1 MAKINQLTKEQLK
14 DPSIFQLIEKRVE
27 EIIWF
32 NETTKARDLA
42 NKIEEQLK
50 KSPELIASSPE
61 IYQQYQDLII
71 KLEFMS
77 LPTLTDERVF
87 ELIKKHLISA
97 LKSNIDLNQRIALNI
112 FSRPVFVRGEFK
124 KRARQALKENRQKIG
139 GQSLT
144 IKGKPTPQPPTL
156 KNWLLDY
163 DQTMGIKKHSELERE
178 QYLAQNPN
186 VRKLASVEKD
196 LLRKVLKFYDN
207 LKPTPVSQV
216 AKWIKTARD
225 KGLIPPLEES
235 ELEAVSPT
243 LPPGA
248 PPETLPPRPKTAP
261 PLTPRPLADRP
272 APPST
277 ARPAPSAVQP
287 SPVRP
292 LPPSPPEPAE
302 PEPSRRDIYQEPV
315 GEPPEPGQ
323 VEPKI
328 EGNVVDL
335 KNK

>member
-1 MAKINQLTKEQLK
+1 MNNQFNQEK
-14 DPSIFQLIEKRVE
+14 FQEIAQ
-27 EIIWF
+27 EIIWTE
-32 NETTKARDLA
+32 NISRAR
-42 NKIEEQLK
+42 
-50 KSPELIASSPE
+50 
-61 IYQQYQDLII
+61 DLII
-71 KLEFMS
+71 KIENLLKEKPDLLVS
-77 LPTLTDERVF
+77 QPKLYQYCQDI
-87 ELIKKHLISA
+87 LIKLKFIALTTLPDQQVLVLIKEHLLNA
-97 LKSNIDLNQRIALNI
+97 LKTGIDVSRILEINLR
-112 FSRPVFVRGEFK
+112 SRPVFARGEFK
-124 KRARQALKENRQKIG
+124 KGTRQALKENQQKIG
-139 GQSLT
+139 SQSLT

-163 DQTMGIKKHSELERE
+163 DKETGTKKHSELERE

-186 VRKLASVEKD
+186 VRKLEQTEKD

-207 LKPTPVSQV
+207 LKPIPVSQV

-235 ELEAVSPT
+235 EAEAVSPT

-248 PPETLPPRPKTAP
+248 PPETFSPRPKITH

-272 APPST
+272 TPPST
-277 ARPAPSAVQP
+277 AQPIPAEPIPQ
-287 SPVRP
+287 
-292 LPPSPPEPAE
+292 SPPEPE
-302 PEPSRRDIYQEPV
+302 PVEPRPSRRDIYQEPV
-315 GEPPEPGQ
+315 VEPAKPGQ